1 MVELVF
7 LSPHLD
13 DAVLSCAGMIAQRS
27 LGSFSPLIVTPFAGT
42 PDYDRLSPFA
52 RVQHTYWGDP
62 ANPMALRRQED
73 QAAARRLG
81 ARTQHLSFLDAVYRR
96 DDAGRPLYP
105 SEAAIFGPLQPE
117 DESLIAQIAGDV
129 GAMFPVVNLVHLYA
143 PLAIGNHVDH
153 QVVRAVATA
162 LVHQG
167 YHCTFYEDFP
177 YADRADGKT
186 TAGHTDSLQAIIEP
200 LDAVTLDAKIEAIA
214 CYDSQMDILFGDLE
228 QMIAAVTA
236 HGRRYAVDLF
246 PAGERYWQ
254 QKR

>member
-1 MVELVF
+1 MAEPVF

-13 DAVLSCAGMIAQRS
+13 DAVLSCAGLITQQR
-27 LGSFSPLIVTPFAGT
+27 LGGLSPLIVTTFAGT

-52 RVQHTYWGDP
+52 RAQHTYWGDP
-62 ANPMALRRQED
+62 ANPMALRRKED
-73 QAAARRLG
+73 QAAVRRLG
-81 ARTQHLSFLDAVYRR
+81 ARTQHFSFLDAVYRR

-117 DESLIAQIAGDV
+117 DEPLIAQIAGDV
-129 GAMFPVVNLVHLYA
+129 VAMFPAVNLVHLYA

-153 QVVRAVATA
+153 QVAYAAATELNHLGYAV
-162 LVHQG
+162 
-167 YHCTFYEDFP
+167 TFYEDFP
-177 YADRADGKT
+177 YASRDEGRP

-200 LDAVTLDAKIEAIA
+200 LDAATLEAKIGAIA
-214 CYDSQMDILFGDLE
+214 CYASQMDILFGDLE

-246 PAGERYWQ
+246 PAGERYWR
-254 QKR
+254 QKE